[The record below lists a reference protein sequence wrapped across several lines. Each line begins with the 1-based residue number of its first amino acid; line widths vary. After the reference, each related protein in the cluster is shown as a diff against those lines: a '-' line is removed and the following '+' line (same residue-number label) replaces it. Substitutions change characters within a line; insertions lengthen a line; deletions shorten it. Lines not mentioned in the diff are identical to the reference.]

1 MKLSL
6 VTLENRT
13 AADKEF
19 TIPRVVS
26 GNVDGIIWKVLRS
39 I

>member
-1 MKLSL
+1 MKLNI
-6 VTLENRT
+6 VTLDNRT

-19 TIPRVVS
+19 TKPTVVS
-26 GNVDGIIWKVLRS
+26 GNVDVITWKVLLS